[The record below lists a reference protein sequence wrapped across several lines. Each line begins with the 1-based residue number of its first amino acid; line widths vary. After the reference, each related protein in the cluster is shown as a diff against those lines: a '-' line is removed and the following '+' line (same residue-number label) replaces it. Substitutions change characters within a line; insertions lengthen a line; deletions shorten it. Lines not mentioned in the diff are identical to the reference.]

1 MRTATSA
8 TAPSPGS
15 DVAQPAGPA
24 KMGLLNDDPN
34 MLTEDV
40 NRVDAGTGEPASGG
54 GAGVGHPLMPDEI
67 RTLRRVRIKKTG
79 WA

>member
-1 MRTATSA
+1 
-8 TAPSPGS
+8 
-15 DVAQPAGPA
+15 
-24 KMGLLNDDPN
+24 MGLLNDDPN